1 MAFRPGER
9 IEYGSSNMA
18 EASSTAEAK
27 APTLGKRALS
37 VAFSA
42 GFWPYLAGSSII
54 LFFPALGIYLA
65 TVAFDPKRRLLS
77 RFTAEWGAHYLEKAP
92 FAGVEVT
99 GREYVNTGPAIYVS
113 NHQSMSDTLALFS
126 VRAEA
131 LWVSKVENFYA
142 PFLGWNMLLNGF
154 IPLKRG
160 KLPSIMRMF
169 RTCLQRLKE
178 GHSLV
183 VFPEGTRSLDG
194 NLRSFYR
201 GAFALSARSRVPIVP
216 IVMEGTKGLLRK
228 GSALIEP
235 QRVRVTVL
243 PPVDPSIVN
252 YDSRRLRDLVRE
264 QMAAELARLRA
275 SA

>member
-1 MAFRPGER
+1 MADA
-9 IEYGSSNMA
+9 GSA
-18 EASSTAEAK
+18 EEKRNGAQD
-27 APTLGKRALS
+27 APTSFGKRALS

-42 GFWPYLAGSSII
+42 GFWPYLAGSSIV
-54 LFFPALGIYLA
+54 LFFPALGIFLA

-99 GREYVNTGPAIYVS
+99 GREHVNVGPAIYVS

-126 VRAEA
+126 VRAQA

-160 KLPSIMRMF
+160 KLPSIMRMY
-169 RTCLQRLKE
+169 RTCLARLAE

-183 VFPEGTRSLDG
+183 VFPEGTRSEDG

-201 GAFALSARSRVPIVP
+201 GAFALSTRSKVPIVP
-216 IVMEGTKGLLRK
+216 IVMEGTKGLLKK

-243 PPVDPSIVN
+243 PAIDPSVVN
-252 YDSRRLRDLVRE
+252 YDSRKLRDLVRE
-264 QMAAELARLRA
+264 KMAVELARLRA
-275 SA
+275 EGSTT

>member
-1 MAFRPGER
+1 MADA
-9 IEYGSSNMA
+9 GSA
-18 EASSTAEAK
+18 EEKRNGAQD
-27 APTLGKRALS
+27 APTSFGKRALS

-42 GFWPYLAGSSII
+42 GFWPYLAGSSIV
-54 LFFPALGIYLA
+54 LFFPALGIFLA

-99 GREYVNTGPAIYVS
+99 GREHVNVGPAIYVS

-169 RTCLQRLKE
+169 RTCLRRLAE

-183 VFPEGTRSLDG
+183 VFPEGTRSEDG

-201 GAFALSARSRVPIVP
+201 GAFALSTRSKVPIVP
-216 IVMEGTKGLLRK
+216 IVMEGTKGLLKK

-243 PPVDPSIVN
+243 PAIDPSVVN
-252 YDSRRLRDLVRE
+252 YDSRKLRDLVRE
-264 QMAAELARLRA
+264 KMAVELARLRS
-275 SA
+275 SAESS